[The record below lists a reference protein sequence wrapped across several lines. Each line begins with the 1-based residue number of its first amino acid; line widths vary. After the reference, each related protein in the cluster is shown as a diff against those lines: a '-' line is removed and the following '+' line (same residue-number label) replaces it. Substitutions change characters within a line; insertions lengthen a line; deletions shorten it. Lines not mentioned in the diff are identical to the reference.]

1 MRENMD
7 YQTFLN
13 EIVEIVKEKVEQ
25 DCSVRLNQVLK
36 NNGIT
41 RDAIVILKEGEMVSP
56 NIYLE
61 YYYDRY
67 CEGESLDEVGD
78 EIVLFYEETV
88 AQKQISPEDYLD
100 FEKYRDF
107 IFYRIV
113 HFKKNEKLL
122 QEIPHIRYLDLAV
135 TFHCLVGESQQGIQS
150 YCINQQILEKWGLTN
165 EELYQIAKKNT
176 PLLFPPKIATMED
189 VVTELVDGRTG
200 ESQMDFDGESKF
212 NSKQEYE
219 QYVQRMIEKLP
230 FQTDMQ
236 MYVISNL
243 SGVNGAAALLYPM
256 LMKRFAEKCKKNLYL
271 LPSSIHELIAVPESE
286 CRKEELEQMVC
297 EVNSTQVARDE
308 ILSNT
313 VYFYDW
319 KKGELC
325 M

>member
-1 MRENMD
+1 MRENMN
-7 YQTFLN
+7 YQIFLN

-25 DCSVRLNQVLK
+25 DCNVRLNQVLK
-36 NNGIT
+36 NNGLT

-67 CEGESLDEVGD
+67 CDGESLDEVGD
-78 EIVLFYEETV
+78 EIVAFYEETV
-88 AQKQISPEDYLD
+88 SKKQISPEDYLD
-100 FEKYRDF
+100 FSKYRDF

-113 HFKKNEKLL
+113 HFEKNEKLL
-122 QEIPHIRYLDLAV
+122 QEIPHIRYLDLAI
-135 TFHCLVGESQQGIQS
+135 TFHCLVGESKQGIQS
-150 YCINQQILEKWGLTN
+150 YCITEPIIERWGLTK
-165 EELYQIAKKNT
+165 EELYHIARKNT
-176 PLLFPPKIATMED
+176 PLLFPPRISTMEE
-189 VVTELVDGRTG
+189 VVTELTDSRTG
-200 ESQMDFDGESKF
+200 ESQMDFHGDLKL
-212 NSKQEYE
+212 NSKLEYE

-230 FQTDMQ
+230 FQTDIQ

-243 SGVNGAAALLYPM
+243 SGVNGAAALLYPR
-256 LMKRFAEKCKKNLYL
+256 LIKWFAEKCKKNLYL
-271 LPSSIHELIAVPESE
+271 LPSSIHEMIAVPESE
-286 CRKEELEQMVC
+286 CRREELEQMVC

-308 ILSNT
+308 ILSDT